1 MRTASRAAGAATIGC
16 VLLFA
21 PGVQAAELKVLA
33 TGAQTGAFKELI
45 PQFEQATG
53 HKVTA
58 EYAATP
64 QVMKKIQEGAAFDVV
79 VMIDAPMKDPANQQ
93 HFAPGARPPIGSV
106 GLGAAVR
113 AGAPKPDIS
122 TPEAFKQTLIKAKSV
137 AILPDSI
144 NGKHFLAVFD
154 RLGIG
159 EEMQAKIKPQ
169 NAPPDVPQAVA
180 KGEAELALF
189 VSNLLVGVPGLD
201 YAGPVPAQFDQNLV
215 FVAAVGAKAKE
226 PEAAKAFIQHLTTPA
241 AGHARPSTARYSN
254 GAAPSS

>member
-1 MRTASRAAGAATIGC
+1 MLTASRAAGTAIVASM
-16 VLLFA
+16 LSFA
-21 PGVQAAELKVLA
+21 PGSGVQAAELKVLG
-33 TGAQTGAFKELI
+33 TGAHTGAFKELI

-64 QVMKKIQEGAAFDVV
+64 QVMKKIQEGAPFDVV
-79 VMIDAPMKDPANQQ
+79 VMIDTPMKDPANQQ
-93 HFAPGARPPIGSV
+93 HFASGPRPPISSV

-122 TPEAFKQTLIKAKSV
+122 TPEAFKQTLLKAKSV
-137 AILPDSI
+137 AILPESI

-154 RLGIG
+154 RLGIA

-169 NAPPDVPQAVA
+169 NAPPDVAQAVA

-189 VSNLLVGVPGLD
+189 VTNVLIGVPGVD
-201 YAGPVPAQFDQNLV
+201 YAGPVPPQFDQNLV
-215 FVAAVGAKAKE
+215 FAAAVSAKAKE

-241 AGHARPSTARYSN
+241 AGAVMKAN
-254 GAAPSS
+254 GMQLP